1 MNDIDRWFER
11 AARREDRTV
20 SLYASLLT
28 GKIVRYFGYRM
39 RYALLLDATRYV
51 IHVAEFVI
59 ILTSLGGLAAFTV
72 MILRVGSLIVSGA
85 WWGLLEVMRE
95 RLRELAQAGDSDAIE
110 REIGRWLA
118 LSAVAGTVVIVGG
131 GVALVVLFPPDQD
144 PLGTIYAFLILIE
157 LALRMPVRVLHS
169 GMFATRRI
177 YRPLWSMFAP
187 TAVSLVVIGV
197 GVFLYP
203 AGAIV
208 IAIIASN
215 AISIWITVHYTVRAY
230 RLTGLWP
237 KFGGRSIRHLLPS
250 IPPRLGIEATL
261 SGLGLRLDAVAVLLI
276 AGIYSTNTRAF
287 DLTAGFSAWRDVDVF
302 QFFYLVLPLFRGSY
316 EATAVFYFDFVR
328 LRRIPAFRQFRVL
341 FFHKLLWMTPVI
353 TLFFWSLAIPLVLFV
368 LPDIPFSFLL
378 ALLPLFVLRSLIG
391 AYQIRLFAEGQF
403 RTLNATILFSAGLFA
418 LVWIDVN
425 PASDLVQITAA
436 MIVLLIVHINLQ
448 HLRDRTTSLP
458 TLLSLGDWIRAL
470 AAEPKP
476 VRVGRITV
484 PDWIDSRQKSNAVK
498 VMRETFDDAGH
509 LAFRSSS
516 NLVFYQR
523 ITGDD
528 AERQPH
534 LALQT
539 TTGGAANRA
548 EIVPTATE
556 NGREALDRII
566 TQGWLQPVD
575 DDLSNSPD
583 VLAAEF
589 PAIFPD
595 GVVVDLA
602 DACGAT
608 GRARHAAECSGGT
621 AACGDEEHRPGHR
634 GGFGVQPL
642 GHAHLLRRQTAP
654 DLRAPRRVRHRSVA
668 TLAANRE
675 HLARVWRRPGC
686 ESCSQ
691 RVNRLTSRHNS
702 PIPRRTKTPSYG
714 SSPNEVK
721 EVRGSARPTTGSRI
735 SVPRPNGRAWPRPSP
750 AVSPAA
756 SSARSQWISGSWNP
770 AARVARRTR
779 QTTRIT

>member
-595 GVVVDLA
+595 GVVVDLETRA
-602 DACGAT
+602 
-608 GRARHAAECSGGT
+608 GRRAARAMQQSVLVGLLPAAMKSIDQGT
-621 AACGDEEHRPGHR
+621 VVASVSNRWVTPIFYEGKLRLIFVLPAEFDTDRLRHWRRTVNTWHACGD
-634 GGFGVQPL
+634 
-642 GHAHLLRRQTAP
+642 AP
-654 DLRAPRRVRHRSVA
+654 DVSHVR
-668 TLAANRE
+668 
-675 HLARVWRRPGC
+675 
-686 ESCSQ
+686 
-691 RVNRLTSRHNS
+691 
-702 PIPRRTKTPSYG
+702 
-714 SSPNEVK
+714 
-721 EVRGSARPTTGSRI
+721 
-735 SVPRPNGRAWPRPSP
+735 
-750 AVSPAA
+750 
-756 SSARSQWISGSWNP
+756 SG
-770 AARVARRTR
+770 
-779 QTTRIT
+779 

>member
-28 GKIVRYFGYRM
+28 GRIVRYFGYRM

-51 IHVAEFVI
+51 IHVAEFLI

-72 MILRVGSLIVSGA
+72 MMLRVSSLIVSGA

-95 RLRELAQAGDSDAIE
+95 RLRALAQSGDTDAIE
-110 REIGRWLA
+110 REIGRWLV
-118 LSAVAGTVVIVGG
+118 LSAVAGTVVIIGG
-131 GVALVVLFPPDQD
+131 GVALVLLFPPEQD
-144 PLGTIYAFLILIE
+144 ALGSLYAFLILIE

-187 TAVSLVVIGV
+187 TAISLVVIGV

-215 AISIWITVHYTVRAY
+215 AISIWITIHYTVRAY

-237 KFGGRSIRHLLPS
+237 KFGGRSISDVLPS

-261 SGLGLRLDAVAVLLI
+261 SGLGLRLDAVAVLAI

-328 LRRIPAFRQFRVL
+328 LRRIPAFRQFRL
-341 FFHKLLWMTPVI
+341 SFFHKLLWMTPVI
-353 TLFFWSLAIPLVLFV
+353 TLFFWSLAIPLVLWV

-403 RTLNATILFSAGLFA
+403 RTLNVSIVFSAVLFA

-436 MIVLLIVHINLQ
+436 MIVLLIVHINVQ

-458 TLLSLGDWIRAL
+458 TLLSLGDWIRSL
-470 AAEPKP
+470 AAEPHD
-476 VRVGRITV
+476 VRVGRISV
-484 PDWIDSRQKSNAVK
+484 PDWIDSRQKSDAVR
-498 VMRETFDDAGH
+498 VMRETFDSAGH

-523 ITGDD
+523 VTPDD
-528 AERQPH
+528 ADSQPH
-534 LALQT
+534 LTLQT
-539 TTGGAANRA
+539 ATGGAANRA
-548 EIVPTATE
+548 EILPTATE
-556 NGREALDRII
+556 TGRNTLDRVIEK
-566 TQGWLQPVD
+566 GWLQPVD
-575 DDLSNSPD
+575 DDLSRGPD
-583 VLAAEF
+583 ALVAEFLAA
-589 PAIFPD
+589 FPD
-595 GVVVDLA
+595 GVVVDLQTRA
-602 DACGAT
+602 
-608 GRARHAAECSGGT
+608 GRQAARALQHNLVVGLLPSAMKSLGQGT
-621 AACGDEEHRPGHR
+621 VVVQVSDRWVTPIFYEGNLR
-634 GGFGVQPL
+634 GILVLPTEFDTDGLQ
-642 GHAHLLRRQTAP
+642 R
-654 DLRAPRRVRHRSVA
+654 
-668 TLAANRE
+668 
-675 HLARVWRRPGC
+675 WRRT
-686 ESCSQ
+686 
-691 RVNRLTSRHNS
+691 VNTWN
-702 PIPRRTKTPSYG
+702 
-714 SSPNEVK
+714 
-721 EVRGSARPTTGSRI
+721 ACAGSRD
-735 SVPRPNGRAWPRPSP
+735 
-750 AVSPAA
+750 VSHVH
-756 SSARSQWISGSWNP
+756 SG
-770 AARVARRTR
+770 
-779 QTTRIT
+779 

>member
-1 MNDIDRWFER
+1 MNDIERWFER

-51 IHVAEFVI
+51 IHVAEFLI

-72 MILRVGSLIVSGA
+72 MMLRVSSLIVSGA

-95 RLRELAQAGDSDAIE
+95 RLRALAQSGDTDAVE
-110 REIGRWLA
+110 REIGRWLV
-118 LSAVAGTVVIVGG
+118 LSAVAGTVVIIAG
-131 GVALVVLFPPDQD
+131 GVALARLFPPDQD
-144 PLGTIYAFLILIE
+144 ALGSLYAFLILIE

-187 TAVSLVVIGV
+187 TAVSLVVIGI

-215 AISIWITVHYTVRAY
+215 AISIWISVHYTVRAY
-230 RLTGLWP
+230 RLSGLWP
-237 KFGGRSIRHLLPS
+237 KYGRRSLRDLLPS
-250 IPPRLGIEATL
+250 IPPRLGVEATL

-287 DLTAGFSAWRDVDVF
+287 DLTAGYSAWRDVDVF

-316 EATAVFYFDFVR
+316 ESTAVFYFDFVR

-341 FFHKLLWMTPVI
+341 FFHKLLWTTPVI
-353 TLFFWSLAIPLVLFV
+353 TLYFWSLAIPLVLWV

-403 RTLNATILFSAGLFA
+403 RALNLTILFSAGLFA
-418 LVWIDVN
+418 LVWVDVN

-448 HLRDRTTSLP
+448 HLRDRDTALP

-470 AAEPKP
+470 TAEPQP

-484 PDWIDSRQKSNAVK
+484 PEWIDSRQKSEAIK
-498 VMRETFDDAGH
+498 VMRENLDGAGH
-509 LAFRSSS
+509 LAFRSAS

-523 ITGDD
+523 ITADD
-528 AERQPH
+528 DERQPH
-534 LALQT
+534 LTLQM

-548 EIVPTATE
+548 EIISAATE
-556 NGREALDRII
+556 NGAAALDRII
-566 TQGWLQPVD
+566 TQGWLAPVD
-575 DDLSNSPD
+575 DGLSNSPGL
-583 VLAAEF
+583 LAAEF
-589 PAIFPD
+589 LAILPD
-595 GVVVDLA
+595 GVVVDLQTRA
-602 DACGAT
+602 GRRAARALQQNLLVGLLPTATKSLDQGAVVASVSDRWIT
-608 GRARHAAECSGGT
+608 PVFYEGQLRLICVLPAELDT
-621 AACGDEEHRPGHR
+621 DR
-634 GGFGVQPL
+634 
-642 GHAHLLRRQTAP
+642 LRRWRRTVNTWNACTDAP
-654 DLRAPRRVRHRSVA
+654 D
-668 TLAANRE
+668 
-675 HLARVWRRPGC
+675 
-686 ESCSQ
+686 
-691 RVNRLTSRHNS
+691 
-702 PIPRRTKTPSYG
+702 
-714 SSPNEVK
+714 
-721 EVRGSARPTTGSRI
+721 
-735 SVPRPNGRAWPRPSP
+735 
-750 AVSPAA
+750 VSH
-756 SSARSQWISGSWNP
+756 ARSG
-770 AARVARRTR
+770 
-779 QTTRIT
+779 

>member
-1 MNDIDRWFER
+1 MNDIERWFER

-51 IHVAEFVI
+51 IHVAEFLI

-72 MILRVGSLIVSGA
+72 MMLRVSSLIVSGA

-95 RLRELAQAGDSDAIE
+95 RLRALAQSGDTDAVE
-110 REIGRWLA
+110 REIGRWLV
-118 LSAVAGTVVIVGG
+118 LSAVAGTVVIIAG
-131 GVALVVLFPPDQD
+131 GVALALLFPPDQD
-144 PLGTIYAFLILIE
+144 ALGSLYAFLILIE

-187 TAVSLVVIGV
+187 TAVSLVVIGI

-215 AISIWITVHYTVRAY
+215 AISIWISVHYTVRAY

-237 KFGGRSIRHLLPS
+237 KYGRRSIGDLLPS
-250 IPPRLGIEATL
+250 IPPRLGVEATL

-287 DLTAGFSAWRDVDVF
+287 DLTAGYSAWRDVDVF

-316 EATAVFYFDFVR
+316 ESTAVFYFDFVR

-341 FFHKLLWMTPVI
+341 FFHKLLWTTPVI
-353 TLFFWSLAIPLVLFV
+353 TLYFWSLAIPLVLWV

-378 ALLPLFVLRSLIG
+378 SLLPLFVLRSLIG
-391 AYQIRLFAEGQF
+391 TYQIRLFAEGQF
-403 RTLNATILFSAGLFA
+403 RALNLTILFSGGLFA
-418 LVWIDVN
+418 LVWVDVN

-448 HLRDRTTSLP
+448 HLRDRDTALP

-470 AAEPKP
+470 AAEPQP

-484 PDWIDSRQKSNAVK
+484 PEWIGSRQKSEAIK
-498 VMRETFDDAGH
+498 VMREKLDGAGH

-523 ITGDD
+523 IAADD
-528 AERQPH
+528 DDRQPH
-534 LALQT
+534 LTLQM

-548 EIVPTATE
+548 EIISAATE
-556 NGREALDRII
+556 NGATSLDRII
-566 TQGWLQPVD
+566 TQGWLAPVD
-575 DDLSNSPD
+575 DGLSNSPD
-583 VLAAEF
+583 LLAAEF
-589 PAIFPD
+589 LAILPD
-595 GVVVDLA
+595 GVVVDLQTRAGRRAARALQQNLLVGLLPTAMKSLDQGAVVASVSDRWITPVFYEGQLRLICVLPAELDTDRLRRWRRTVNAWNACA
-602 DACGAT
+602 DA
-608 GRARHAAECSGGT
+608 
-621 AACGDEEHRPGHR
+621 
-634 GGFGVQPL
+634 
-642 GHAHLLRRQTAP
+642 P
-654 DLRAPRRVRHRSVA
+654 D
-668 TLAANRE
+668 
-675 HLARVWRRPGC
+675 
-686 ESCSQ
+686 
-691 RVNRLTSRHNS
+691 
-702 PIPRRTKTPSYG
+702 
-714 SSPNEVK
+714 
-721 EVRGSARPTTGSRI
+721 
-735 SVPRPNGRAWPRPSP
+735 
-750 AVSPAA
+750 VSH
-756 SSARSQWISGSWNP
+756 ARSG
-770 AARVARRTR
+770 
-779 QTTRIT
+779 

>member
-368 LPDIPFSFLL
+368 LPDIPFGFLL

-595 GVVVDLA
+595 GVVVDLETRA
-602 DACGAT
+602 
-608 GRARHAAECSGGT
+608 GRRAARAMQQSVLVGLLPAAMKSIDQGT
-621 AACGDEEHRPGHR
+621 VVASVSNRWVTPVFYEGKLRLIFVLPAEFDTDRLRHWRRTVNTWHACGD
-634 GGFGVQPL
+634 
-642 GHAHLLRRQTAP
+642 AP
-654 DLRAPRRVRHRSVA
+654 DVSHVR
-668 TLAANRE
+668 
-675 HLARVWRRPGC
+675 
-686 ESCSQ
+686 
-691 RVNRLTSRHNS
+691 
-702 PIPRRTKTPSYG
+702 
-714 SSPNEVK
+714 
-721 EVRGSARPTTGSRI
+721 
-735 SVPRPNGRAWPRPSP
+735 
-750 AVSPAA
+750 
-756 SSARSQWISGSWNP
+756 SG
-770 AARVARRTR
+770 
-779 QTTRIT
+779 

>member
-28 GKIVRYFGYRM
+28 GRIVKYFGYRM
-39 RYALLLDATRYV
+39 RYALLLDGTRYV
-51 IHVAEFVI
+51 IHVAEFLI

-72 MILRVGSLIVSGA
+72 MMLRVSSLIVSGA

-95 RLRELAQAGDSDAIE
+95 RLRALAQSGDSDGIE
-110 REIGRWLA
+110 REIGRWLV
-118 LSAVAGTVVIVGG
+118 LSALAGTVVIIGG
-131 GVALVVLFPPDQD
+131 GVALVLLFPPGQD
-144 PLGTIYAFLILIE
+144 PLGTVYAFLILIE

-187 TAVSLVVIGV
+187 TAVSLMVIGI

-215 AISIWITVHYTVRAY
+215 AISIWITIHYTVRAY

-237 KFGGRSIRHLLPS
+237 KYRDRSIRDLLPS
-250 IPPRLGIEATL
+250 IPPRPGVEATL

-328 LRRIPAFRQFRVL
+328 LRRIPTFRQFRVR
-341 FFHKLLWMTPVI
+341 FFHKLLWTTPVI
-353 TLFFWSLAIPLVLFV
+353 TLFFWSLAIPLVLWV

-403 RTLNATILFSAGLFA
+403 RTLNVSILFSAGLFA
-418 LVWIDVN
+418 LVWVDTN
-425 PASDLVQITAA
+425 PASDLVQVTAA

-448 HLRDRTTSLP
+448 HLRDRTTTLP
-458 TLLSLGDWIRAL
+458 TLLSLRDWIRAL
-470 AAEPKP
+470 AAEPQP
-476 VRVGRITV
+476 VRVGKVTI
-484 PDWIDSRQKSNAVK
+484 PDWIDSRQKSEAVK
-498 VMRETFDDAGH
+498 VMREKFDGAGH

-523 ITGDD
+523 AAGDD
-528 AERQPH
+528 GDRQPH

-548 EIVPTATE
+548 EIISAATE
-556 NGREALDRII
+556 TGSQALDQII
-566 TQGWLQPVD
+566 ARGWLQPVD
-575 DDLSNSPD
+575 DDL
-583 VLAAEF
+583 
-589 PAIFPD
+589 
-595 GVVVDLA
+595 
-602 DACGAT
+602 
-608 GRARHAAECSGGT
+608 
-621 AACGDEEHRPGHR
+621 
-634 GGFGVQPL
+634 
-642 GHAHLLRRQTAP
+642 
-654 DLRAPRRVRHRSVA
+654 
-668 TLAANRE
+668 
-675 HLARVWRRPGC
+675 
-686 ESCSQ
+686 
-691 RVNRLTSRHNS
+691 
-702 PIPRRTKTPSYG
+702 
-714 SSPNEVK
+714 
-721 EVRGSARPTTGSRI
+721 
-735 SVPRPNGRAWPRPSP
+735 
-750 AVSPAA
+750 
-756 SSARSQWISGSWNP
+756 
-770 AARVARRTR
+770 
-779 QTTRIT
+779 

>member
-28 GKIVRYFGYRM
+28 GRIIGYFGYRM
-39 RYALLLDATRYV
+39 RFALLLDGTRYV
-51 IHVAEFVI
+51 IHVAEFLI
-59 ILTSLGGLAAFTV
+59 ILSSLGGLAAFTV
-72 MILRVGSLIVSGA
+72 MMLRVSSLIVSGA

-95 RLRELAQAGDSDAIE
+95 RLRALAQAGDSDAIE

-118 LSAVAGTVVIVGG
+118 LSAVAAAVVTLGG
-131 GVALVVLFPPDQD
+131 GIALALLFPPDQD
-144 PLGTIYAFLILIE
+144 PLGTVYAFLILIE

-230 RLTGLWP
+230 RLSGLWP
-237 KFGGRSIRHLLPS
+237 KYGGRSIRDVLPS

-328 LRRIPAFRQFRVL
+328 LRRIPAFRQYRVL
-341 FFHKLLWMTPVI
+341 FFHKLLWTTPVI
-353 TLFFWSLAIPLVLFV
+353 TLFFWALAIPLVLFV

-436 MIVLLIVHINLQ
+436 MIVLLIVHINVQ

-458 TLLSLGDWIRAL
+458 TLLSLGDWIRTL
-470 AAEPKP
+470 AAESQP

-498 VMRETFDDAGH
+498 VMRETFDGTGH

-523 ITGDD
+523 VTGDD
-528 AERQPH
+528 AGHQPH

-539 TTGGAANRA
+539 ATGGAANRA
-548 EIVPTATE
+548 EILPAATG
-556 NGREALDRII
+556 NGRDALDRLIA
-566 TQGWLQPVD
+566 QGWLRPVD
-575 DDLSNSPD
+575 DDLSNRPD
-583 VLAAEF
+583 ALAAEF
-589 PAIFPD
+589 LAIFPD
-595 GVVVDLA
+595 GVVVDSQTRSGRRAARVLQQTLLVGLLPAAMKTLDQGAVVTLVSNRWVTPVFYDGRLRLILVLPA
-602 DACGAT
+602 DFDT
-608 GRARHAAECSGGT
+608 DRLRHWRRT
-621 AACGDEEHRPGHR
+621 VNTWNACGD
-634 GGFGVQPL
+634 V
-642 GHAHLLRRQTAP
+642 P
-654 DLRAPRRVRHRSVA
+654 D
-668 TLAANRE
+668 
-675 HLARVWRRPGC
+675 
-686 ESCSQ
+686 
-691 RVNRLTSRHNS
+691 
-702 PIPRRTKTPSYG
+702 
-714 SSPNEVK
+714 
-721 EVRGSARPTTGSRI
+721 
-735 SVPRPNGRAWPRPSP
+735 
-750 AVSPAA
+750 VSH
-756 SSARSQWISGSWNP
+756 ARSG
-770 AARVARRTR
+770 
-779 QTTRIT
+779 

>member
-1 MNDIDRWFER
+1 MNDIDRWFEK
-11 AARREDRTV
+11 AARKENRSV

-28 GKIVRYFGYRM
+28 GKIIGYFGYRM

-51 IHVAEFVI
+51 IHVAEFLI

-72 MILRVGSLIVSGA
+72 MMLRVSSLIVSGG

-95 RLRELAQAGDSDAIE
+95 RLRALAQSGDTDGIE

-118 LSAVAGTVVIVGG
+118 LSAVAAAVVTIGG
-131 GVALVVLFPPDQD
+131 GVALVLLFPPSQD
-144 PLGTIYAFLILIE
+144 ALGSLYAFLILIE

-177 YRPLWSMFAP
+177 YRPLWSLFAP
-187 TAVSLVVIGV
+187 TAVSLVVIGL
-197 GVFLYP
+197 GVFVYP

-237 KFGGRSIRHLLPS
+237 KYGARSIRDLLPS
-250 IPPRLGIEATL
+250 IPPRLGVEATL
-261 SGLGLRLDAVAVLLI
+261 SGLGLRLDAIAVLLI

-287 DLTAGFSAWRDVDVF
+287 DLTAGYSAWRDVDVF

-341 FFHKLLWMTPVI
+341 FFHKLLWTTPVI
-353 TLFFWSLAIPLVLFV
+353 TLFFWSLAIPLVLWV

-391 AYQIRLFAEGQF
+391 AYQIRLFAEAQF
-403 RTLNATILFSAGLFA
+403 RTLNVSIVFSAVLFA
-418 LVWIDVN
+418 LVWIDAN

-436 MIVLLIVHINLQ
+436 MIVLLIVHINIQ

-470 AAEPKP
+470 AADPQP

-484 PDWIDSRQKSNAVK
+484 PEWIDSRQKSDAVR
-498 VMRETFDDAGH
+498 VMRETFDSAGH

-523 ITGDD
+523 ITSDD
-528 AERQPH
+528 AESQPH

-539 TTGGAANRA
+539 ATGGAANRA
-548 EIVPTATE
+548 EILPTATE
-556 NGREALDRII
+556 TGRDALDRVID
-566 TQGWLQPVD
+566 QGWLQPVD
-575 DDLSNSPD
+575 DLSRGPD
-583 VLAAEF
+583 ALAAEF
-589 PAIFPD
+589 LAAFPD
-595 GVVVDLA
+595 GAVVDLQTRAGRQAARALQHNLVVGLLPTAMKSLGQGAAMVAVSDRWVTPIFFDGNLRLIFVLPAEFDA
-602 DACGAT
+602 DQLRRWRRTVNAWN
-608 GRARHAAECSGGT
+608 
-621 AACGDEEHRPGHR
+621 ACGDARDVSHVR
-634 GGFGVQPL
+634 GG
-642 GHAHLLRRQTAP
+642 
-654 DLRAPRRVRHRSVA
+654 
-668 TLAANRE
+668 
-675 HLARVWRRPGC
+675 
-686 ESCSQ
+686 
-691 RVNRLTSRHNS
+691 
-702 PIPRRTKTPSYG
+702 
-714 SSPNEVK
+714 
-721 EVRGSARPTTGSRI
+721 
-735 SVPRPNGRAWPRPSP
+735 
-750 AVSPAA
+750 
-756 SSARSQWISGSWNP
+756 
-770 AARVARRTR
+770 
-779 QTTRIT
+779 

>member
-1 MNDIDRWFER
+1 MGQPNSSMNDIERWFER

-51 IHVAEFVI
+51 IHVAEFLI

-72 MILRVGSLIVSGA
+72 MMLRVSSLIVSGA

-95 RLRELAQAGDSDAIE
+95 RLRALAQSGDTDAIE
-110 REIGRWLA
+110 REIGRWLV
-118 LSAVAGTVVIVGG
+118 LSAVAGTVVIIGG
-131 GVALVVLFPPDQD
+131 GVALVLLFPPDQD
-144 PLGTIYAFLILIE
+144 ALGSLYAFLILIE

-187 TAVSLVVIGV
+187 TAVSLAVIGI

-215 AISIWITVHYTVRAY
+215 ALSIWISVHYTVRAY

-237 KFGGRSIRHLLPS
+237 KYRGRSIRDLLPS

-328 LRRIPAFRQFRVL
+328 LRRIPAFRQFRLL
-341 FFHKLLWMTPVI
+341 FFHKLLWTTPVI
-353 TLFFWSLAIPLVLFV
+353 TVFFWSLAVPLVLWV

-403 RTLNATILFSAGLFA
+403 RALNVSILFSAGLFA
-418 LVWIDVN
+418 LVWVDAN

-448 HLRDRTTSLP
+448 HLRDRSTSLP
-458 TLLSLGDWIRAL
+458 TLLSLRDWIRTL
-470 AAEPKP
+470 AAESQP

-484 PDWIDSRQKSNAVK
+484 PDWIDSRQKSEAVK
-498 VMRETFDDAGH
+498 VMREKFDGAGH

-528 AERQPH
+528 ADRQPH

-548 EIVPTATE
+548 EIISAATE
-556 NGREALDRII
+556 NGDQTLDRII
-566 TQGWLQPVD
+566 TRGWLQPVD
-575 DDLSNSPD
+575 DDVSNGPEMLTS
-583 VLAAEF
+583 EF
-589 PAIFPD
+589 LAIFPD
-595 GVVVDLA
+595 GAVVDLETRA
-602 DACGAT
+602 GRRVARTLQQNLQVALLPAAMKSLDQGAVVASIANRWVT
-608 GRARHAAECSGGT
+608 PVFYNGKLRLIFVLPVEIDTDRLRRWRRIMNT
-621 AACGDEEHRPGHR
+621 WNACGD
-634 GGFGVQPL
+634 
-642 GHAHLLRRQTAP
+642 AS
-654 DLRAPRRVRHRSVA
+654 D
-668 TLAANRE
+668 
-675 HLARVWRRPGC
+675 
-686 ESCSQ
+686 
-691 RVNRLTSRHNS
+691 
-702 PIPRRTKTPSYG
+702 
-714 SSPNEVK
+714 
-721 EVRGSARPTTGSRI
+721 
-735 SVPRPNGRAWPRPSP
+735 
-750 AVSPAA
+750 VSHVH
-756 SSARSQWISGSWNP
+756 SG
-770 AARVARRTR
+770 
-779 QTTRIT
+779 

>member
-1 MNDIDRWFER
+1 MNDIERWFER

-51 IHVAEFVI
+51 IHVAEFLI

-72 MILRVGSLIVSGA
+72 MMLRVSSLIVSGA

-95 RLRELAQAGDSDAIE
+95 RLRALAQSGDTDAIE
-110 REIGRWLA
+110 REIGRWLV
-118 LSAVAGTVVIVGG
+118 LSAVAGTVVIIGG
-131 GVALVVLFPPDQD
+131 GVALVLLFPPDQD
-144 PLGTIYAFLILIE
+144 ALGSLYAFLILIE

-187 TAVSLVVIGV
+187 TLVSLVVIGV

-215 AISIWITVHYTVRAY
+215 AISIWISVHYTVRAY
-230 RLTGLWP
+230 RLSGLWP
-237 KFGGRSIRHLLPS
+237 KYGRRSIRDLLPS
-250 IPPRLGIEATL
+250 IPPRLGVEATL

-287 DLTAGFSAWRDVDVF
+287 DLTAGYSAWRDVDVF

-341 FFHKLLWMTPVI
+341 FFHKLLWTTPVI
-353 TLFFWSLAIPLVLFV
+353 TLYFWSLAIPLVLWV

-403 RTLNATILFSAGLFA
+403 RALNATILFSAGLFA

-470 AAEPKP
+470 AAEPQP

-484 PDWIDSRQKSNAVK
+484 PEWIDSRQKSDAIK
-498 VMRETFDDAGH
+498 VMREKFDGAGH

-534 LALQT
+534 LTLQT
-539 TTGGAANRA
+539 ATGGAANRA
-548 EIVPTATE
+548 EIISAATE
-556 NGREALDRII
+556 NGAAAVDGII
-566 TQGWLQPVD
+566 SRGWLAPVH
-575 DDLSNSPD
+575 DDLSHSPD

-589 PAIFPD
+589 LAILPD
-595 GVVVDLA
+595 GVVVDLQTRA
-602 DACGAT
+602 GRRAARALPQSLLVGLLPTAMKSLDQGAVVASVSNRWIT
-608 GRARHAAECSGGT
+608 PVFHEGKLRLICVLPAELDT
-621 AACGDEEHRPGHR
+621 DR
-634 GGFGVQPL
+634 
-642 GHAHLLRRQTAP
+642 LRR
-654 DLRAPRRVRHRSVA
+654 
-668 TLAANRE
+668 
-675 HLARVWRRPGC
+675 WRRT
-686 ESCSQ
+686 
-691 RVNRLTSRHNS
+691 VNTWNACAD
-702 PIPRRTKTPSYG
+702 TPDVSH
-714 SSPNEVK
+714 
-721 EVRGSARPTTGSRI
+721 VR
-735 SVPRPNGRAWPRPSP
+735 
-750 AVSPAA
+750 
-756 SSARSQWISGSWNP
+756 SG
-770 AARVARRTR
+770 
-779 QTTRIT
+779 

>member
-131 GVALVVLFPPDQD
+131 RVALVVLFPPDQD

-341 FFHKLLWMTPVI
+341 FFHKLLWMTPVT

-595 GVVVDLA
+595 GVVVDLETRA
-602 DACGAT
+602 
-608 GRARHAAECSGGT
+608 GRRAARAMQQSVLVGLLPAAMRSIDQGT
-621 AACGDEEHRPGHR
+621 VVASVSNRWVTPIFYEGKLRLIFVLPAEFDTDRLRHWRRTVNTWHACGD
-634 GGFGVQPL
+634 
-642 GHAHLLRRQTAP
+642 AP
-654 DLRAPRRVRHRSVA
+654 DVSHVR
-668 TLAANRE
+668 
-675 HLARVWRRPGC
+675 
-686 ESCSQ
+686 
-691 RVNRLTSRHNS
+691 
-702 PIPRRTKTPSYG
+702 
-714 SSPNEVK
+714 
-721 EVRGSARPTTGSRI
+721 
-735 SVPRPNGRAWPRPSP
+735 
-750 AVSPAA
+750 
-756 SSARSQWISGSWNP
+756 SG
-770 AARVARRTR
+770 
-779 QTTRIT
+779 

>member
-1 MNDIDRWFER
+1 MNDIERWFER

-51 IHVAEFVI
+51 IHVAEFLI

-72 MILRVGSLIVSGA
+72 MMLRVSSLIVSGA

-95 RLRELAQAGDSDAIE
+95 RLRALAQSGDTDAVE
-110 REIGRWLA
+110 REIGRWLV
-118 LSAVAGTVVIVGG
+118 LSAVAGTVVILAG
-131 GVALVVLFPPDQD
+131 GVALALLFPPDQD
-144 PLGTIYAFLILIE
+144 ALGSLYAFLILIE

-187 TAVSLVVIGV
+187 TAVSLVVIGI

-215 AISIWITVHYTVRAY
+215 AISIWISVHYTVRAY
-230 RLTGLWP
+230 RLSGLWP
-237 KFGGRSIRHLLPS
+237 KYGRRSLRDLLPS
-250 IPPRLGIEATL
+250 IPPRLGVEATL

-287 DLTAGFSAWRDVDVF
+287 DLTAGYSAWRDVDVF

-316 EATAVFYFDFVR
+316 ESTAVFYFDFVR

-341 FFHKLLWMTPVI
+341 FFHQLLWTTPVI
-353 TLFFWSLAIPLVLFV
+353 TLYFWSLAIPLVLWV

-403 RTLNATILFSAGLFA
+403 RALNLTILFSAGLFA
-418 LVWIDVN
+418 LVWVDVN

-448 HLRDRTTSLP
+448 HLRDRDTALP

-470 AAEPKP
+470 TAEPQP

-484 PDWIDSRQKSNAVK
+484 PEWIDSRQKSEAIK
-498 VMRETFDDAGH
+498 VMRENLAGAGH

-523 ITGDD
+523 ITTDD
-528 AERQPH
+528 DERQPH
-534 LALQT
+534 LTLQM

-548 EIVPTATE
+548 EIISAATE
-556 NGREALDRII
+556 NGATSLDRII
-566 TQGWLQPVD
+566 TQGWLAPVD
-575 DDLSNSPD
+575 DGLSNSPD
-583 VLAAEF
+583 LLAAEF
-589 PAIFPD
+589 LAILPD
-595 GVVVDLA
+595 GVVVDLQTRAGRRAARALQQNLLVGLLPTATKSLDQGAVVASVSDRWITPVFYEGQLRLICVLPAELDTDRLRRWRRTVNAWNACA
-602 DACGAT
+602 DA
-608 GRARHAAECSGGT
+608 
-621 AACGDEEHRPGHR
+621 
-634 GGFGVQPL
+634 
-642 GHAHLLRRQTAP
+642 P
-654 DLRAPRRVRHRSVA
+654 D
-668 TLAANRE
+668 
-675 HLARVWRRPGC
+675 
-686 ESCSQ
+686 
-691 RVNRLTSRHNS
+691 
-702 PIPRRTKTPSYG
+702 
-714 SSPNEVK
+714 
-721 EVRGSARPTTGSRI
+721 
-735 SVPRPNGRAWPRPSP
+735 
-750 AVSPAA
+750 VSH
-756 SSARSQWISGSWNP
+756 ARSG
-770 AARVARRTR
+770 
-779 QTTRIT
+779 